1 MFRNLTS
8 SATIDKTRNCLWNVA
23 SGPACTYGNHGS
35 PCPYPYHAG
44 VALIT
49 MHDLTRRLKVDTA
62 HLSIQ
67 PAPHLQTIS
76 GMVGGGS
83 GPFSIFLLD
92 SRAIASNNQQ
102 CATPIHPAP
111 PHPRLSRETRAC
123 LSQSGL
129 FGPFFSSGW
138 QWEPRSPRSASPE
151 PPVPGGFSVNKFSAK
166 TALNSTFEKF
176 AEPNGG
182 QFVMQKYSGC
192 DP

>member
-1 MFRNLTS
+1 MHVRKS
-8 SATIDKTRNCLWNVA
+8 W
-23 SGPACTYGNHGS
+23 
-35 PCPYPYHAG
+35 
-44 VALIT
+44 IT
-49 MHDLTRRLKVDTA
+49 MPLSVSRGRRLDHNARFDAPTKVDTA

-92 SRAIASNNQQ
+92 RRAIASNNQ
-102 CATPIHPAP
+102 CAPPIHPAP

-138 QWEPRSPRSASPE
+138 QWEPRSPGSASPE

-176 AEPNGG
+176 AEPNSG

-192 DP
+192 DPWNKGGKVTGCELSPAFAYMHSATSGKH